1 MTPLKMEENMRQQ
14 VQLQCR
20 EIDTIFTQ
28 TNPYVSSY
36 PYALSQLLSNDHKGK
51 ISNVQS
57 KGKSY
62 MIKPEQLARRWR
74 TSLEC
79 APRTLN
85 KTEQRALRDWTRVHG
100 DGRFRPTQVQLRYP
114 RVNCEIYCDIK
125 FGPCR
130 SLEGNTCLPVYATRF
145 QWAKAY
151 PLTEERNVH
160 HSLSHLFRDVGFP
173 NALIP
178 DSATSLTRGKF
189 KKVASK
195 AQVPIYPLEPFNP
208 NQSTAEDMIREGT
221 RLYQRFMTGRHIPKL
236 LWDRVF
242 TYCLEIRSHMALG
255 HPMQNGECGTTII
268 QGYPADISHLSDFSM
283 YDWCWTLS
291 PKNSNQDKKQ
301 LTRWLG
307 PSFDVGGELC
317 YALLTAKAQV
327 IIRSSVSPLKKE
339 EVEA

>member
-1 MTPLKMEENMRQQ
+1 MRQQ

-28 TNPYVSSY
+28 TNPYVSSC
-36 PYALSQLLSNDHKGK
+36 PYALSQLLSNDYKGK
-51 ISNVQS
+51 ISSVGS

-62 MIKPEQLARRWR
+62 MIKPEQLARLWR
-74 TSLEC
+74 TNLEC
-79 APRTLN
+79 AARTLN

-100 DGRFRPTQVQLRYP
+100 YRRFRPTQLQLRYP
-114 RVNCEIYCDIK
+114 RGNCEIYCDIK

-130 SLEGNTCLPVYATRF
+130 SLEGNTCLAVYATRF
-145 QWAKAY
+145 QWAKAN

-160 HSLSHLFRDVGFP
+160 HSLSYLFRDVGFP

-178 DSATSLTRGKF
+178 DSAISLTRGDF

-195 AQVPIYPLEPFNP
+195 AQVPIYPLELFNP

-236 LWDRVF
+236 LWYRVF
-242 TYCLEIRSHMALG
+242 INCLEIRSHMALG

-268 QGYPADISHLSDFSM
+268 QGCTADISHLLDFSM
-283 YDWCWTLS
+283 YDWC
-291 PKNSNQDKKQ
+291 
-301 LTRWLG
+301 
-307 PSFDVGGELC
+307 
-317 YALLTAKAQV
+317 
-327 IIRSSVSPLKKE
+327 
-339 EVEA
+339 